1 MLSGL
6 GTPTQSTEHRDTH
19 SCPMPTQLSRGR
31 AQLLLLLLLLLLRR
45 RRGGASSNTLAR
57 HNLNVLGIRESPC
70 TTTTDHL
77 ARREHELDVA
87 AEAPPRAARTGLAAL
102 WNLLSWNLK
111 LGRVSRKC
119 RQGERSRRQ
128 ETFIKVVD
136 PTNY

>member
-31 AQLLLLLLLLLLRR
+31 AQLLILLLLR